1 MKPHFSVIVPAYN
14 EAENIGPLFE
24 ALEAT
29 FARHSL
35 NGEVILVD
43 DGSTDETW
51 AYAVAAAARMGDRAR
66 IARRHRI
73 ATPGG

>member
-1 MKPHFSVIVPAYN
+1 MTSSPKFAVLVPAYN

-35 NGEVILVD
+35 DGEVVLVD

-51 AYAVAAAARMGDRAR
+51 AYATAAAEKL
-66 IARRHRI
+66 
-73 ATPGG
+73 